1 MKRLEI
7 KNDVSP
13 NFIGNWDL
21 ENKELCKEIIDFFE
35 NNSDLHTKGTTGGG
49 VDESIKKSTD
59 ITIKPENLKDEKYK
73 VFNKYFENLYQCFTD
88 YKEQYDFLKTF
99 VKKFILVLSI
109 FKNISQVVIL
119 DAFTLKEQIWH
130 TFIEYLLG

>member
-7 KNDVSP
+7 KNNVSP

-49 VDESIKKSTD
+49 VDENIKKSTD

-73 VFNKYFENLYQCFTD
+73 VFNKYFPRWSFWAPPCGKNRYGTHSSNICLD
-88 YKEQYDFLKTF
+88 DL
-99 VKKFILVLSI
+99 
-109 FKNISQVVIL
+109 FK
-119 DAFTLKEQIWH
+119 
-130 TFIEYLLG
+130 

>member
-88 YKEQYDFLKTF
+88 
-99 VKKFILVLSI
+99 
-109 FKNISQVVIL
+109 
-119 DAFTLKEQIWH
+119 
-130 TFIEYLLG
+130 

>member
-73 VFNKYFENLYQCFTD
+73 VFNKYFENLYQCFCSITVFNRC
-88 YKEQYDFLKTF
+88 YCRY
-99 VKKFILVLSI
+99 IL
-109 FKNISQVVIL
+109 
-119 DAFTLKEQIWH
+119 
-130 TFIEYLLG
+130 Y